1 MKTKRVPSPL
11 PEFIH
16 PIFGTQANF
25 QALLRKIEE
34 DGIKFRKQPKD
45 VQRAQLIR
53 EGILTP
59 EGKLPVYPMN
69 HVPLGPRE

>member
-1 MKTKRVPSPL
+1 MKTNPAPSPL
-11 PEFIH
+11 PEFRH
-16 PIFGTQANF
+16 PIFGTNAEF
-25 QALLRKIEE
+25 QALLHKIEQ
-34 DGIKFRKQPKD
+34 DGIKFRKQPKA
-45 VQRAQLIR
+45 VQRAKLIR

>member
-16 PIFGTQANF
+16 PVFGTKANF
-25 QALLRKIEE
+25 EAMLRQIKE
-34 DGIKFRKQPKD
+34 DGIKFRKLPKA
-45 VQRAQLIR
+45 VQRAKLIK
-53 EGILTP
+53 EGILTA

-69 HVPLGPRE
+69 HVPLGPRD